1 MRDLQFTFNRPETSS
16 RGLLIL
22 RLFFAPLY
30 VGIPHG
36 FALMFRGIATGFV
49 LFVAWWAVL
58 FTGSW
63 PEGMHSFVSGTY
75 RWAMRVASYIYF
87 LTDEY
92 PPFTGKE

>member
-1 MRDLQFTFNRPETSS
+1 MRDLQFVFNRPEKSS

-22 RLFFAPLY
+22 RLFFAWIY

-36 FALMFRGIATGFV
+36 VVLMFRSIATYFV

-63 PEGMHSFVSGTY
+63 PEGMFSFVSGTY
-75 RWAMRVASYIYF
+75 RWYMRVMAYMSF

>member
-1 MRDLQFTFNRPETSS
+1 MKDLQFVFNRPEKSS

-22 RLFFAPLY
+22 RLFFAWIY

-36 FALMFRGIATGFV
+36 LALMFRGIAAGCV

-58 FTGSW
+58 FTGAW
-63 PEGMHSFVSGTY
+63 PEKMFSFVSGTY
-75 RWAMRVASYIYF
+75 RWSMRVMAYMAF